1 MATVRTY
8 DELVTLVR
16 NWSNRDSAAL
26 PDAIIRDGIRY
37 AVDKAYRT
45 LRIPPLEHTVIYTRD
60 MLEEAS
66 IGEGNVYQSTTA
78 LAVPSDLV
86 EFIQIRGVD
95 ANGAT
100 TRVFNEKADIR
111 SYWDLNNRHYN
122 YAAYWSRQGDQI
134 LLTPA
139 FGQIGSG
146 YYGGF
151 TSAEA
156 CIELFY
162 YRRLSA
168 LDATFNET
176 YTNWMNRLGTFSD
189 DTAVYDAALSDEANL
204 AVFTAAVQD
213 TTVTWTGIPVPN
225 WFRDENERIAL
236 YGALA
241 ECFAYLQEDDQ
252 AGKYTQLMMKEI
264 EELNEEDR
272 IRDSSGGNVQVQ
284 YNARG
289 LL

>member
-1 MATVRTY
+1 MATTRTY
-8 DELVTLVR
+8 TELVALVRSWANRDEL
-16 NWSNRDSAAL
+16 AL
-26 PDAIIRDGIRY
+26 PPAIIMDAIRY
-37 AVDKAYRT
+37 AVDKAYRH
-45 LRIPPLEHTVIYTRD
+45 LRIPPLEYTVRYT
-60 MLEEAS
+60 EEALRLATV
-66 IGEGNVYQSTTA
+66 GENNILQSVTA
-78 LAVPSDLV
+78 LSVPSDLV

-95 ANGAT
+95 ADGQT
-100 TRVFNEKADIR
+100 TRVFNQKNDIR
-111 SYWDLNNRHYN
+111 SYWDINNRN
-122 YAAYWSRQGDQI
+122 YTRQSFWSRQGDQI

-168 LDATFNET
+168 LDAAFNET

-189 DTAVYDAALSDEANL
+189 DTAVYDPALSDEANL
-204 AVFTAAVQD
+204 AVFTTAVQD
-213 TTVTWTGIPVPN
+213 TTVTWTGIEVPN

-252 AGKYTQLMMKEI
+252 AGSI
-264 EELNEEDR
+264 P
-272 IRDSSGGNVQVQ
+272 S
-284 YNARG
+284 
-289 LL
+289 